1 MTNREERTTM
11 ENNKKTGIDMRG
23 GVLMLIKVL
32 IIFRKK

>member
-11 ENNKKTGIDMRG
+11 ENNKKTGIDMG